1 MCFGSAPA
9 APVQTTPPAE
19 AAAIASQKKYREE
32 RANRSMA
39 YDGFATDLVGGTL
52 GKANDNDSV
61 PNAALK
67 KLMGA

>member
-1 MCFGSAPA
+1 MCFGSSAP

-39 YDGFATDLVGGTL
+39 YDGFATDIIGGSTA
-52 GKANDNDSV
+52 KNDNA
-61 PNAALK
+61 PTAALK

>member
-1 MCFGSAPA
+1 MCFGSSAP

-39 YDGFATDLVGGTL
+39 YDGFATDILGGKL
-52 GKANDNDSV
+52 NDNEAT